1 MSNDE
6 DTTLEECVTLNGCIL
21 SALEAVT
28 PREPKGRYPLH
39 YVLMEDGNLVA
50 SNGAV
55 LAVVDVSGFDHKH
68 MYGMQGA
75 ERFGRGLPVTLKR
88 VDGGMDA
95 EQGNLTVHMP
105 SADQEDEMMRDYP
118 PYKEMV
124 EGEPEG
130 NTTAVGIDLL
140 RKLLDVCEAAGNE
153 AVRITVSDDPMDI
166 VRVDADDRQLD
177 HIRGDVNIKP
187 VTGVI
192 SPVVQP
198 EGKWEEE

>member
-1 MSNDE
+1 MSNNE
-6 DTTLEECVTLNGCIL
+6 DTTPEECVTVNGCIL
-21 SALEAVT
+21 SALESVT

-39 YVLMEDGNLVA
+39 YVLMEDGKLVA

-55 LAVVDVSGFDHKH
+55 LAVVDVSGLDQKD
-68 MYGMQGA
+68 MYSMQGA
-75 ERFGRGLPVTLKR
+75 DHLGRGDPVTLKK

-105 SADQEDEMMRDYP
+105 SADQEDEMMRGYP

-124 EGEPEG
+124 EGDPEG
-130 NTTAVGIDLL
+130 NTTTVGIDLL

-153 AVRITVSDDPMDI
+153 AVRITVPEDPTDT

-177 HIRGDVNIKP
+177 HIREDVNIKP

-198 EGKWEEE
+198 EVKWEKE

>member
-6 DTTLEECVTLNGCIL
+6 ETTPEECKLNGCIL
-21 SALEAVT
+21 SALEAIT

-39 YVLMEDGNLVA
+39 YVLMEDGELIA

-55 LAVVDVSGFDHKH
+55 LAVVGIDGFDQKH

-75 ERFGRGLPVTLKR
+75 ERFDRGLPVTLRK

-95 EQGNLTVHMP
+95 EQNNLTVHMP
-105 SADQEDEMMRDYP
+105 SSDQEDEMMSDYP
-118 PYKEMV
+118 PYKDMV

-130 NTTAVGIDLL
+130 NTTTVAINLL
-140 RKLLDVCEAAGNE
+140 RKLLDVCEAAGNK
-153 AVRITVSDDPMDI
+153 AVRITVPEDPTDT

-177 HIRGDVNIKP
+177 HIREDINIKP

-192 SPVVQP
+192 SPVVDP
-198 EGKWEEE
+198 DANWKEE